1 MPVRDKVFKSDSDYS
16 KIRDSKKLNFFMNTG
31 TIKISTIHS
40 FKGWESE
47 VVFLILEK
55 NNESSSSFDEL
66 LYTGLT
72 RTRSNLIVINLG
84 NQEYHKNMKRLIE
97 TYK

>member
-1 MPVRDKVFKSDSDYS
+1 
-16 KIRDSKKLNFFMNTG
+16 MNTG

-47 VVFLILEK
+47 VVFLLLEK
-55 NNESSSSFDEL
+55 KNEGDRSFDEI

-84 NQEYHKNMKRLIE
+84 NTEYHEKMKRLIE